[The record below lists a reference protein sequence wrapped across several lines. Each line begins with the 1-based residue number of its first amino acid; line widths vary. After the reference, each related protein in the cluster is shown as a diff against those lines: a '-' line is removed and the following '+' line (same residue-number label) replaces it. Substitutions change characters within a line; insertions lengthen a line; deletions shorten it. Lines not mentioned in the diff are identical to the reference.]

1 MDDFLDAIGRG
12 IGGLVGGAID
22 VIVGI
27 VGSIYGWLNV
37 FLPGP
42 ILPVVLGG
50 PRVRRRHV
58 VPVQANVT
66 ASAAGLTG

>member
-1 MDDFLDAIGRG
+1 MGDF
-12 IGGLVGGAID
+12 IGGVID

-27 VGSIYGWLNV
+27 ISTIYAWLNV

-50 PRVRRRHV
+50 LAFAGVMWFLFSRR
-58 VPVQANVT
+58 
-66 ASAAGLTG
+66 

>member
-12 IGGLVGGAID
+12 IGGLVGGAIE

-50 PRVRRRHV
+50 LVF
-58 VPVQANVT
+58 
-66 ASAAGLTG
+66 AGAMWFLFKRT